1 MKLKATLAAAAVS
14 MIAATGMAQAETSP
28 FYLNLGAG
36 VNWLEDSDFSG
47 GGATRTISGSNP
59 GWALSGAAG
68 IGIFDSVRTELELSH
83 RDHGLD
89 NPAGTLDANSI
100 MLNFFYDIPVK
111 FAGFTPYIGAGA
123 GASWIKAD
131 NITTTAPYGRID
143 DTDMVWAYQGIIG
156 MAADVAPN
164 WKVTLDYRYFSTFND
179 PEFGSSSGTK
189 VDGEFTDH
197 TVMVGV
203 RYSFGAPP
211 APVRAAQ
218 PAAAP
223 APAPAPAPSASPLV
237 RSFLVFFDFN
247 RSDITEDARKVINQ
261 AADNAK
267 KAGSTTRINLTGHAD
282 RSGSAQYN
290 LRLSQRRADAVKA
303 ELVKLG
309 IPAGDISTVAKGEG
323 DPLVPT
329 ADGVREPRN
338 RRVEIVF

>member
-1 MKLKATLAAAAVS
+1 MKLKTTLAVAAVS
-14 MIAATGMAQAETSP
+14 MFAATGIAQAETSP
-28 FYLNLGAG
+28 IYLQLGAG
-36 VNWLEDSDFSG
+36 VNYMDDQDLSG
-47 GGATRTISGSNP
+47 GGQTRTVQGSNP
-59 GWALSGAAG
+59 GWALMGAAG
-68 IGIFDSVRTELELSH
+68 IGLFNNFRTELELSH

-89 NPAGTLDANSI
+89 GSGSLDADSV

-123 GASWIKAD
+123 GSSWINAKRI
-131 NITTTAPYGRID
+131 NTTATFGQVD
-143 DTDMVWAYQGIIG
+143 DRDQVWAYQGIVG
-156 MAADVAPN
+156 LASDLAPN
-164 WKVTLDYRYFSTFND
+164 WKLSIDYRYFGTFDD
-179 PEFGSSSGTK
+179 PEFDSSSGTK
-189 VDGEFTDH
+189 VDGEFSDH
-197 TVMVGV
+197 TIMVGI

-211 APVRAAQ
+211 APV
-218 PAAAP
+218 PVPVAAP
-223 APAPAPAPSASPLV
+223 APAPAPAPAASPLV

-247 RSDITEDARKVINQ
+247 RSDITDDARKVINQ

-282 RSGSAQYN
+282 RSGPAQYN
-290 LRLSQRRADAVKA
+290 MRLSQRRADAVKA

-309 IPAGDISTVAKGEG
+309 VPAGDITTVAKGES